1 MSYLICRGEWPN
13 IINMSEK
20 SSLKV
25 SSNYVEAVVSSDI
38 SRIDG
43 TKRNKE
49 LARYI
54 LKSYARMVS
63 TIDSNDS
70 LYKDV
75 QANYGDVS
83 ESTIIDFSIQLKK
96 LYLIDEIEVCSPNI
110 RSKTAI
116 RTSLKKVLLIPL
128 LQQQY

>member
-1 MSYLICRGEWPN
+1 
-13 IINMSEK
+13 
-20 SSLKV
+20 
-25 SSNYVEAVVSSDI
+25 
-38 SRIDG
+38 
-43 TKRNKE
+43 
-49 LARYI
+49 
-54 LKSYARMVS
+54 MVS